1 MLGAMPSGTS
11 DSPHD
16 PPWLAT
22 VASAVRFFATSL
34 HGERNAVR
42 WRRPLVGDFAELA
55 RLAAS
60 LDGADRVPLDDAML
74 VTLRR
79 DAAPAVCTAID
90 FVLADLA
97 LLRAHGHE
105 PSFELLRRY
114 ERDLDPDLPVD
125 VHSFHV
131 DTANAPAETILCTY
145 FGAPSEVLAREDA
158 RRCVDEPVL
167 RARLRQRF
175 GAGDD
180 AAFAAWLAEHAFD
193 LHFRM
198 RAGSAPFAFARG
210 ELCRLGVQH
219 PGAAAPACI
228 HRAPPSEGTP
238 RLLLIS

>member
-1 MLGAMPSGTS
+1 MPSGTS

-16 PPWLAT
+16 PPWLAS
-22 VASAVRFFATSL
+22 VESAERFFATSL

-42 WRRPLVGDFAELA
+42 WRRPLAGDFAELA

-60 LDGADRVPLDDAML
+60 LDDADRVPLDDAAL
-74 VTLRR
+74 VTLRCY
-79 DAAPAVCTAID
+79 AAPPVRAAID
-90 FVLADLA
+90 CVLADLA

-114 ERDLDPDLPVD
+114 ERDPDPDLPVD

-131 DTANAPAETILCTY
+131 DTANAPVETILCTY
-145 FGAPSEVLAREDA
+145 FGAASEVLAREDA
-158 RRCVDEPVL
+158 ERCVDEPAL
-167 RARLRQRF
+167 RAQLRRRF

-180 AAFAAWLAEHAFD
+180 DAFAAWLAEHAFD

-198 RAGSAPFAFARG
+198 RAGTAAFAFARG
-210 ELCRLGVQH
+210 ELCRLAVQH

-228 HRAPPSEGTP
+228 HRAPPPDGTP

>member
-1 MLGAMPSGTS
+1 MPAGTS
-11 DSPHD
+11 DTPID
-16 PPWLAT
+16 PPWLAS
-22 VASAVRFFATSL
+22 VASAERFFATPL
-34 HGERNAVR
+34 HGERNAAR

-60 LDGADRVPLDDAML
+60 LDDADRVPLDDATL
-74 VTLRR
+74 ATLRH
-79 DAAPAVCTAID
+79 DAAPAACAAID

-97 LLRAHGHE
+97 LLRAHGHQ

-114 ERDLDPDLPVD
+114 ERDPDPDLPVD

-131 DTANAPAETILCTY
+131 DTANAPVETILCSY

-158 RRCVDEPVL
+158 VRRVDEPAL

-175 GAGDD
+175 EVGGGGDD

-193 LHFRM
+193 LHYRP
-198 RAGSAPFAFARG
+198 REGSAPFAFGRG
-210 ELCRLGVQH
+210 ELCRLAVLH
-219 PGAAAPACI
+219 PSAEAFACV
-228 HRAPPSEGTP
+228 HRAPPPDGVP

>member
-1 MLGAMPSGTS
+1 MPSGTS

-22 VASAVRFFATSL
+22 VESAERFFATSL

-42 WRRPLVGDFAELA
+42 WCRPLVGDFAELA

-60 LDGADRVPLDDAML
+60 LDDADRVPLDDAML

-131 DTANAPAETILCTY
+131 DTANAPVETILCTY
-145 FGAPSEVLAREDA
+145 FGAPSEVLAGEHA
-158 RRCVDEPVL
+158 QRCVDEPVL
-167 RARLRQRF
+167 RQRLRQRF
-175 GAGDD
+175 ENGGGRDD
-180 AAFAAWLAEHAFD
+180 HAFAAWLAEHAYD

-198 RAGSAPFAFARG
+198 RAGAAAFGFARG
-210 ELCRLGVQH
+210 ELCRLAVQH
-219 PGAAAPACI
+219 AGAAAPACI
-228 HRAPPSEGTP
+228 HRAPPEDGTP

>member
-1 MLGAMPSGTS
+1 MPAGTS

-16 PPWLAT
+16 PPWLAS
-22 VASAVRFFATSL
+22 VDSAERFFATPL
-34 HGERNAVR
+34 RGERTAVR

-60 LDGADRVPLDDAML
+60 LDDADRVPLDDA
-74 VTLRR
+74 TLTTLQR
-79 DAAPAVCTAID
+79 DAAPAVRAAIE

-114 ERDLDPDLPVD
+114 ERDPDPDLPVD

-131 DTANAPAETILCTY
+131 DTANAPVETILCTY

-180 AAFAAWLAEHAFD
+180 AAFSAWLAEHAFD

-198 RAGSAPFAFARG
+198 RAGAAAFAFVRG
-210 ELCRLGVQH
+210 ELCRLVVQH

-228 HRAPPSEGTP
+228 HRAPPKDDVP

>member
-1 MLGAMPSGTS
+1 MPAGTS
-11 DSPHD
+11 DTPTD
-16 PPWLAT
+16 PPWLAS
-22 VASAVRFFATSL
+22 VASAEPFFATPL
-34 HGERNAVR
+34 QGERNAVR
-42 WRRPLVGDFAELA
+42 WRRPLVGDFDGLA
-55 RLAAS
+55 RLAAAF
-60 LDGADRVPLDDAML
+60 DDADRVPLDDAAL
-74 VTLRR
+74 ATLRR
-79 DAAPAVCTAID
+79 GAPPAVRAAID

-97 LLRAHGHE
+97 LLRVHGHE

-131 DTANAPAETILCTY
+131 DTANAPVETILCTY

-167 RARLRQRF
+167 RGHLRQRF
-175 GAGDD
+175 ELDGGGDD

-198 RAGSAPFAFARG
+198 RAGAAAFAFARG
-210 ELCRLGVQH
+210 ELCRLAVQH
-219 PGAAAPACI
+219 GEAAAPACI
-228 HRAPPSEGTP
+228 HRAPPADGTP